1 LFGRCD
7 RPEKL
12 LQAAEEVESA
22 PGIATAPEAE
32 IRDDAFRGNRVRHC
46 EERPPGLTRG
56 DDAIHAASCAHG
68 WLRYARH
75 DGYGPTAPNDRPENP
90 PQDLEKMDFAPGLAT
105 ESEASC
111 DADAA
116 REAARAWTR
125 PEPRQDEPLNDRPEN
140 PPQDFENVESA
151 PGNGCAAKAPSS
163 GEASDV
169 VPTVPN
175 PIGFRRVNVRMT
187 LNGVM
192 AC

>member
-1 LFGRCD
+1 LFGRYD

-32 IRDDAFRGNRVRHC
+32 NKDDAFRGNRVRHC
-46 EERPPGLTRG
+46 EERS
-56 DDAIHAASCAHG
+56 DEAIHAAAAPCAHG

-75 DGYGPTAPNDRPENP
+75 DGYGPTAPNDRPEIP
-90 PQDLEKMDFAPGLAT
+90 PQDLEKMDLAPGLAIGP
-105 ESEASC
+105 EPSC
-111 DADAA
+111 GADGA
-116 REAARAWTR
+116 REAASAWTR
-125 PEPRQDEPLNDRPEN
+125 PKPRQDEPLHDCPEN

-151 PGNGCAAKAPSS
+151 PGNGCAAKALPS
-163 GEASDV
+163 GGASDV
-169 VPTVPN
+169 APTSPN
-175 PIGFRRVNVRMT
+175 PIGFRPIKVRMT